1 MVSEMRLYTEAE
13 FEQKAQ
19 QFSAVLSSRG
29 VQTKVEVVEKLNA
42 RFYRLNPELAL
53 SVDIDGLWLCANGM
67 KMQPDWKAESARLK
81 RASLKSEMIARACH
95 LAEKPNLIDAT
106 AGLGHD
112 SLLMAHL
119 GANVTL
125 LERHPIL
132 FTLLEDSHAQAM
144 QDPFLSAVAKRIQLV
159 FSDSAD
165 YLIQQAVQHNMS
177 DVVYLD
183 PMFPE
188 DSYQDRKTGKGAKVG
203 KHMQA
208 LHHLAQPPTIAQE
221 QQLLTRAQALIGR
234 QIGDTHVPQQQGRVI
249 VKRPLYAPVFATQI
263 ADENWHNAA
272 VRFDGY
278 LL

>member
-53 SVDIDGLWLCANGM
+53 SVDVDGLWLCANGM

-183 PMFPE
+183 PMFPQRDQNQQAIKKQAQVKKQMQLLHLLLPE
-188 DSYQDRKTGKGAKVG
+188 DGEMDLGDN
-203 KHMQA
+203 
-208 LHHLAQPPTIAQE
+208 LLELAQKVAK
-221 QQLLTRAQALIGR
+221 
-234 QIGDTHVPQQQGRVI
+234 RVV
-249 VKRPLYAPVFATQI
+249 VKRPRLAVFLANQEPQHQWQGD
-263 ADENWHNAA
+263 AC
-272 VRFDGY
+272 RFDAY
-278 LL
+278 FQYDLLV